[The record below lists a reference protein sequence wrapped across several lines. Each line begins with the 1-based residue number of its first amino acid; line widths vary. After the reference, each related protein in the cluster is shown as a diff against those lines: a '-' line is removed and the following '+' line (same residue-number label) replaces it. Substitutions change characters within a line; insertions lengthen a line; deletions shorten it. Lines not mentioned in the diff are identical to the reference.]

1 VSAHP
6 HPQEGR
12 VDLRA
17 PSDRK
22 STSLPLEARVDLV
35 FGALADPTRRH
46 LIEALAAKPGATAT
60 GLAAT
65 LPISRQAV
73 AKHLKLLGEA
83 GLVSSHREGREAL
96 FELDPEPLSEAVA
109 WIGAV
114 GAEWDGGLDR
124 LKRLFSA

>member
-1 VSAHP
+1 VAAHP
-6 HPQEGR
+6 HE
-12 VDLRA
+12 A
-17 PSDRK
+17 H
-22 STSLPLEARVDLV
+22 LPLEARVDLV

-46 LIEALAAKPGATAT
+46 LIEALAAEPGATAT

-83 GLVSSHREGREAL
+83 GLVSSRRQGREAL

-109 WIGAV
+109 WIGTV
-114 GAEWDGGLDR
+114 GAEWDDR
-124 LKRLFSA
+124 LAGLQRLLGS